1 MYRKWP
7 NNARVVDLILG
18 VQRGIDQMSAPRPQ
32 RDILG
37 NRTADLAEEYVF
49 PYVQLYTVWYLA
61 DFLKANLP
69 KFTVM

>member
-1 MYRKWP
+1 
-7 NNARVVDLILG
+7 
-18 VQRGIDQMSAPRPQ
+18 MSAPRPQ
-32 RDILG
+32 RVILG
-37 NRTADLAEEYVF
+37 DRTADLAEEYIL